1 MFGYDSTYPASH
13 LILFNVNSVQEYTEN
28 NGIARSGTWG
38 TDLEML
44 CFYHMFNVNPYSP
57 VNIEVGLPYIY
68 ASWAST
74 STLDTYNSVWVPQ

>member
-13 LILFNVNSVQEYTEN
+13 LILFNVNSIQEYTEN

-44 CFYHMFNVNPYSP
+44 CFYHIFNVNPYSLLACSIAWAVFSP

-68 ASWAST
+68 VS
-74 STLDTYNSVWVPQ
+74 